1 MATAYYRKFSRTIS
15 TIMVPTLEQEIACG
29 YPETPDQVLETPL
42 RAIEGPTIIGN
53 VKSEKPNSVIVPL
66 LTLDQCDLVGEN
78 AHIFETTEQF

>member
-1 MATAYYRKFSRTIS
+1 MGILRHY
-15 TIMVPTLEQEIACG
+15 
-29 YPETPDQVLETPL
+29 QVLETPL

-66 LTLDQCDLVGEN
+66 LTLDQCDLVGGN